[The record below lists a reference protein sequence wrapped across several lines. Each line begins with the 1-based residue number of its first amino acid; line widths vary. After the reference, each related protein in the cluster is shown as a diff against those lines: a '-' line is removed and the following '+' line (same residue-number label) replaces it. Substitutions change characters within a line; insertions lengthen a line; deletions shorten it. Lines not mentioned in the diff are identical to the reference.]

1 MTTQTLD
8 EILTSMGR
16 AGRRLNE
23 IDACEA
29 GAGNISVCVSWDLD
43 IQSRF
48 PESED
53 LDLPWTVPAL
63 AGRTVLVTGS
73 GSRLRDILDDP
84 EANVSAVRVHE
95 GGASGTW
102 FTSPRKEFVRPTSEF
117 NSHLAV
123 HEDQVTQRAVDFQA
137 LIHAQPPYLVLLSRI
152 PSLRTDRE
160 MNRRILRWEPETIV
174 QLPQG
179 VKVLAFMLP
188 GSQELMENNIMGLR
202 DHEIVLW
209 AKHGVMARSDVSAL
223 AGVDKVEYAETGAM
237 YEYRDMAGGGLGE
250 GLTDGE
256 MKAVIDA
263 FHVPSDLY

>member
-1 MTTQTLD
+1 
-8 EILTSMGR
+8 
-16 AGRRLNE
+16 
-23 IDACEA
+23 
-29 GAGNISVCVSWDLD
+29 
-43 IQSRF
+43 
-48 PESED
+48 
-53 LDLPWTVPAL
+53 
-63 AGRTVLVTGS
+63 
-73 GSRLRDILDDP
+73 
-84 EANVSAVRVHE
+84 
-95 GGASGTW
+95 
-102 FTSPRKEFVRPTSEF
+102 
-117 NSHLAV
+117 
-123 HEDQVTQRAVDFQA
+123 
-137 LIHAQPPYLVLLSRI
+137 
-152 PSLRTDRE
+152 

-237 YEYRDMAGGGLGE
+237 YEYRDMAGGRLGE

-256 MKAVIDA
+256 MKAVIGA